1 MNEIQPVFLRPFT
14 RCCMTIGEIPTSYLY
29 SKTYYEQVLW
39 LCHYLQEKVIPAI
52 NNNANAVTE
61 VQEHI
66 NELQSYVEHYFDN
79 LDVQE
84 EIDNK
89 LDEMAEGGELQRIIA
104 EYLQTQIIYDTTD
117 EMITD
122 AENLTNGVRV
132 QTLGYHTLNDGG
144 GALYNIV
151 NTQSTDYQIN
161 LENGLYA
168 TLIIEDTINAKQFGC
183 YGDNLHDDSTT
194 IQAMFNTFLPLNKI
208 IYFPNGIYLVSSS
221 INIPMTNYGYI
232 KLDSNAE
239 IKATIN
245 INEIFTIGSSGVG
258 ISASYFTIEGGII
271 NGNNLANYG
280 INSLS
285 TTNKYA
291 PTYKNIMFRDA
302 ILSDLIIRDST
313 HIGTSEHG
321 LISNCRFYNP
331 TSLATCITMYAG
343 DYTIDNCEMFY
354 TNRAIVCGSILT
366 ISNCH
371 LWAGGEDNTNNN
383 TIGILMTGKHLLMN
397 NMYFDGLNT
406 CIDTNGTT
414 ITIVSNNLLNFLP
427 NEGSYNNPIVFKI
440 TRSTRLSST
449 NLDIHAYN
457 KRCYKVVI
465 SNLDMGNINNQIVQ
479 LANNYEVYDS
489 MSNYDYNGLDYG
501 DCIFVN
507 DRNFKGLTK
516 AYATSIENGKYYKL
530 GYVVL
535 RNSGVTAGDFTFSLD
550 DIDKYAQRISFSL
563 YLNNGN
569 VSVNH
574 HKSTYLST
582 SVGKYGIAIGSKETK
597 TDALGNSINI
607 CPIYLHTI
615 DITGNQF
622 CLSVTS
628 NIVNMGNWISFNN
641 FNQFNGTAVS
651 SPSLLFDDYTNN

>member
-1 MNEIQPVFLRPFT
+1 MNEIQPIFLRPFSHF
-14 RCCMTIGEIPTSYLY
+14 CMTIGEIPTSYLY

-39 LCHYLQEKVIPAI
+39 LCHYLKEKVIPAI
-52 NNNANAVTE
+52 NNNADAVTE
-61 VQEHI
+61 VQQHI

-89 LDEMAEGGELQRIIA
+89 LDEMALNGELERIIA

-117 EMITD
+117 EMISD

-132 QTLGYHTLNDGG
+132 QTLGYHTINDGG
-144 GALYNIV
+144 GAFYNIT
-151 NTQSTDYQIN
+151 NTSSSDYQIN
-161 LENGLYA
+161 LGSGLYA
-168 TLIIEDTINAKQFGC
+168 TLIVGDTINAKQFGC
-183 YGDNLHDDSTT
+183 YGDNTHDDATT
-194 IQAMFNTFLPLNKI
+194 IQALFNTFLPLNKK
-208 IYFPNGIYLVSSS
+208 IYFPNGTYLTSTS
-221 INIPMTNYGYI
+221 INIPMPNYAYI
-232 KLDSNAE
+232 KLDSKAE
-239 IKATIN
+239 IKATAV
-245 INEIFTIGSSGVG
+245 INEIFTIGSSGAG
-258 ISASYFTIEGGII
+258 LSASYFTIDGGII
-271 NGNNLANYG
+271 NSNNLANYG

-285 TTNKYA
+285 SSNKYA

-302 ILSDLIIRDST
+302 VLSDLIIRDST

-321 LISNCRFYNP
+321 LIINCRFYNP
-331 TSLATCITMYAG
+331 ASLGTCVSMYAG
-343 DYTIDNCEMFY
+343 DYTITDCEMFY
-354 TNRAIVCGSILT
+354 TNTAIICASITTL
-366 ISNCH
+366 SKCH
-371 LWAGGEDNTNNN
+371 IWAGGEDNTNNN
-383 TIGILMTGKHLLMN
+383 TIGIIATGKHLILSD
-397 NMYFDGLNT
+397 MYFDGMNT
-406 CIDTNGTT
+406 CVDTNGQT
-414 ITIVSNNLLNFLP
+414 ITIISNNLLNFLP
-427 NEGSYNNPIVFKI
+427 SESTLNKPIVFKI

-449 NLDIHAYN
+449 NLNINSYN
-457 KRCYKVVI
+457 TRCYKVVI

-489 MSNYDYNGLDYG
+489 MSSYDFTGVDYG

-516 AYATSIENGKYYKL
+516 AYATSIANGNYYKI
-530 GYVVL
+530 GDVVL
-535 RNSGVTAGDFTFSLD
+535 RNGVTAGDFTFALD

-563 YLNNGN
+563 YLNNGS

-574 HKSTYLST
+574 HTSEYLST
-582 SVGKYGIAIGSKETK
+582 SVGKYGIAVGVKETK
-597 TDALGNSINI
+597 TDTLGNTINT
-607 CPIYLHTI
+607 CPIYLHAI

-651 SPSLLFDDYTNN
+651 SPSLLFDDYANS